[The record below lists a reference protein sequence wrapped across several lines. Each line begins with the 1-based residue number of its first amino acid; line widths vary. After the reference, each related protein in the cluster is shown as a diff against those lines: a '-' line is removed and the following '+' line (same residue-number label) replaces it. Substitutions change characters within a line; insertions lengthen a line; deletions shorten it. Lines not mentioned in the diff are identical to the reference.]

1 MLELQKRTVK
11 SEYLNIILIIL
22 QINNLYDWIIK
33 FKDEDSISLEEIW
46 WDWDDCTVMSKY
58 VR

>member
-46 WDWDDCTVMSKY
+46 WDWDDCIVMSKY